1 MSARPK
7 LPSLA
12 EVIAL
17 AEQTGLDV
25 SVVDLARMHKH
36 SAFSEQVVSV
46 LWPDARPLRKAAYM
60 GLVRYPSVC
69 GKHGATERFVS
80 GQVCVLC
87 SRECTARY
95 KANNPEKWTA
105 AHKRWRDANHDYL
118 IVYWRARWQKRKGV
132 AA

>member
-46 LWPDARPLRKAAYM
+46 LWLDATPYRKAVYM
-60 GLVRYPSVC
+60 GLKRYVGTC
-69 GKHGATERFVS
+69 KKHGEVERFVS

-87 SRECTARY
+87 SRECAVRY
-95 KANNPEKWTA
+95 KANNPEKLTA

-118 IVYWRARWQKRKGV
+118 IVYWRARWQKRKEQ

>member
-1 MSARPK
+1 MSAHPK

-25 SVVDLARMHKH
+25 PVVDLARMHKH

-46 LWPDARPLRKAAYM
+46 LWPDATPYRKAVYM
-60 GLVRYPSVC
+60 GLKRYVGTC
-69 GKHGATERFVS
+69 KKHGEVERFVS
-80 GQVCVLC
+80 GQVCVEC

-95 KANNPEKWTA
+95 RVNNTDKRLA
-105 AHKRWRDANHDYL
+105 AQKRWRDANHDYL
-118 IVYWRARWQKRKGV
+118 LVYWRARRAKRKEQAV
-132 AA
+132 